1 MTISLNE
8 LRIKILKLILVLSP
22 LHVLIFNLINFQP
35 LTLWRDILILFLV
48 LGVVFKGIKQEKYIA
63 IVILRTII
71 CVFFAVIFHD
81 SSMSASIW
89 INVLRVYLFPALI
102 IIILGS
108 IKISNEHVRK
118 MCRVYVIEA
127 FCISIFGIFQM
138 FVLGRSYLQLIGV
151 GQSSVLLADGTQ
163 RNISVFESANVLAI
177 YLVFAIILLVQYEN
191 IIRKKRN
198 KWIVMIG
205 LLSGLVLTYS
215 MSAFLV
221 LAVLTFIKIS
231 TSDYSHLSSSKM
243 LKFFLAIV
251 IVFLAALIFITSN
264 SEILLLLRAQLG
276 EKITDIIS
284 TLAGT
289 NSISTSS
296 AAIHYTDFIEGF
308 QLLGKNLN
316 GLGFAKESFMVSDK
330 VFSRT
335 LVGLRESSYLTI
347 MYDFGV
353 FVGLIYL
360 VPYVLPFVYW
370 KNKENTR
377 GRETAKFISM
387 TVMIS
392 YLFLPV
398 IQSYE
403 LTLFTFFFIG
413 LFYYS
418 SEKIADQ
425 QNNRK

>member
-8 LRIKILKLILVLSP
+8 MRINILKFILVLMP
-22 LHVLIFNLINFQP
+22 LHVLIFNLVNFQP

-48 LGVVFKGIKQEKYIA
+48 LGVVFRRIKQEKYIV
-63 IVILRTII
+63 IVIMRTII
-71 CVFFAVIFHD
+71 CLFFAVIFHD

-102 IIILGS
+102 IIVLGS
-108 IKISNEHVRK
+108 SKISHEHVRK
-118 MCRVYVIEA
+118 MCRLYVIEA
-127 FCISIFGIFQM
+127 FFISVFGIFQM
-138 FVLGRSYLQLIGV
+138 FVIGRSYLQLIGV

-177 YLVFAIILLVQYEN
+177 YLVFAIILLIQCKN
-191 IIRKKRN
+191 IIKKKRN
-198 KWIVMIG
+198 KWIVMLG
-205 LLSGLVLTYS
+205 LLAGLVLTYS

-221 LAVLTFIKIS
+221 LAILAVIKVS

-243 LKFFLAIV
+243 LKFFLVIV
-251 IVFLAALIFITSN
+251 IGFLAALIFILSN
-264 SEILLLLRAQLG
+264 PEILILLKMQLE

-284 TLAGT
+284 TLTGT
-289 NSISTSS
+289 NTISTSS
-296 AAIHYTDFIEGF
+296 AAIHYRDFIEGF

-330 VFSRT
+330 VFNRA
-335 LVGLRESSYLTI
+335 LVGLKESSYLTI

-353 FVGLIYL
+353 FVGIIYL
-360 VPYVLPFVYW
+360 LPYIFLLVSW

-387 TVMIS
+387 TVVIS

-403 LTLFTFFFIG
+403 LTFFTFFFIG
-413 LFYYS
+413 LLYYS
-418 SEKIADQ
+418 SEKTTT
-425 QNNRK
+425 N